1 MANTPNFTLPY
12 PALTDQPNGPAQ
24 VQALAQAAD
33 TNIKKYV
40 DENCVRLVSRAK
52 GNVVNAHGP
61 TPATSSTTVA
71 FSTLASHLYKVEV
84 FAQWGYVTGATGDL
98 LGACQVREGGT
109 TIVDAD
115 GRPIGSSGFIA
126 IPHTTG
132 SGPNEA
138 FSRFQFWRPNAGSH
152 ILTGTVT
159 EQSNAATLI
168 NCYVDLA
175 VFDMGIKP

>member
-24 VQALAQAAD
+24 VQALAQASD
-33 TNIKKYV
+33 TNIMKYLI
-40 DENCVRLVSRAK
+40 ENHVRLVARAK
-52 GNVVNAHGP
+52 GNPVNVKGL
-61 TPATSSTTVA
+61 TPVTSSTTVA
-71 FSTLASHLYKVEV
+71 FSTLASHLYEV
-84 FAQWGYVTGATGDL
+84 RIFAQWGYITGGTGDL

-115 GRPIGSSGFIA
+115 SRPIGSSGFIA
-126 IPHTTG
+126 LPHTTG
-132 SGPNEA
+132 SGPNEP

-159 EQSNAATLI
+159 EQSNAATLV